1 MDGVDVNPNLVGVLA
16 RWDHARDCDAVKRGV
31 EFRTGGP
38 TWESEVEDAIREW
51 EL

>member
-16 RWDHARDCDAVKRGV
+16 RWDHARDCDAVKRSL
-31 EFRTGGP
+31 ELRTPGP
-38 TWESEVEDAIREW
+38 TWKNKVESAVNEW